1 MATILLREDDI
12 TKNTP
17 VGGSVE
23 MSRLIPAIKQAQIT
37 AIKPL
42 LGDALYNKLTEDFK
56 EGNLEKIY
64 LELYDDYV
72 KPMLIHL
79 STSYF
84 FTYGA
89 YQIGNKGIYKATGSD
104 TEGLS
109 KNEVDYIS
117 KAQYSYYESY
127 KSEFFN
133 FIDVNAKY
141 ITEYSKSETSSTKR
155 KKFGGWSFGVN
166 GNAPSTGGNA
176 SSAIKNEIEVLKETV
191 SILEGTVGDNGNTI
205 TLIQDNIEVLE
216 ESLSILEGNIGDN
229 VNAIT
234 INQNEI
240 DELELAVTEIEN
252 TKSSLNQPIF
262 NGEVGIIGDLHFKNK
277 GDKIFGGNS
286 RSNFIEMYDSQT
298 GGINLRTLNG
308 TSPVNIEGG
317 LNITGQFITD
327 SSIGLDSGKAFK
339 GASNSS
345 FMPYDGSSG
354 NMVLTPSTVGYF
366 GKIRFNYGP
375 DSLEG
380 FRLTHLG
387 DVGIGTTSPST
398 KLDVVGTIK
407 GTEVVDNNGNTLSQ
421 KIDSKTINEP
431 NGSDVVANIVSLT
444 QAEYD
449 AGSVNPD
456 TFYIITD

>member
-56 EGNLEKIY
+56 EDTLEGIY

-104 TEGLS
+104 AEGLS

-141 ITEYSKSETSSTKR
+141 VTEYSKSETASTKR

-166 GNAPSTGGNA
+166 GNSPSTGGNA
-176 SSAIKNEIEVLKETV
+176 SSAIKNEIDVLKETV
-191 SILEGTVGDNGNTI
+191 SILEGTVGDNGNEI

-216 ESLSILEGNIGDN
+216 
-229 VNAIT
+229 
-234 INQNEI
+234 
-240 DELELAVTEIEN
+240 LAVTEIEN
-252 TKSSLNQPIF
+252 
-262 NGEVGIIGDLHFKNK
+262 NK
-277 GDKIFGGNS
+277 
-286 RSNFIEMYDSQT
+286 
-298 GGINLRTLNG
+298 
-308 TSPVNIEGG
+308 VN
-317 LNITGQFITD
+317 T
-327 SSIGLDSGKAFK
+327 
-339 GASNSS
+339 
-345 FMPYDGSSG
+345 
-354 NMVLTPSTVGYF
+354 VLTDEPS
-366 GKIRFNYGP
+366 
-375 DSLEG
+375 
-380 FRLTHLG
+380 
-387 DVGIGTTSPST
+387 
-398 KLDVVGTIK
+398 
-407 GTEVVDNNGNTLSQ
+407 
-421 KIDSKTINEP
+421 
-431 NGSDVVANIVSLT
+431 GSDKVANIVSLT

-449 AGSVNPD
+449 AGTPIST
-456 TFYIITD
+456 TFYIIKD

>member
-56 EGNLEKIY
+56 EDILEGIY

-104 TEGLS
+104 SEGLS

-127 KSEFFN
+127 KGEFFN

-155 KKFGGWSFGVN
+155 KTFGGWSFGVN

-176 SSAIKNEIEVLKETV
+176 SSAIKNEIEVLEESL

-205 TLIQDNIEVLE
+205 TLIQDNIDELE
-216 ESLSILEGNIGDN
+216 ESLSILEGTVGDN
-229 VNAIT
+229 GNNIT

-252 TKSSLNQPIF
+252 TK
-262 NGEVGIIGDLHFKNK
+262 
-277 GDKIFGGNS
+277 
-286 RSNFIEMYDSQT
+286 
-298 GGINLRTLNG
+298 
-308 TSPVNIEGG
+308 VN
-317 LNITGQFITD
+317 T
-327 SSIGLDSGKAFK
+327 
-339 GASNSS
+339 
-345 FMPYDGSSG
+345 
-354 NMVLTPSTVGYF
+354 VLTDEPS
-366 GKIRFNYGP
+366 
-375 DSLEG
+375 
-380 FRLTHLG
+380 
-387 DVGIGTTSPST
+387 
-398 KLDVVGTIK
+398 
-407 GTEVVDNNGNTLSQ
+407 
-421 KIDSKTINEP
+421 
-431 NGSDVVANIVSLT
+431 GSDKVTNIVSLT

-449 AGSVNPD
+449 AGTPIST
-456 TFYIITD
+456 TFYIIKD

>member
-42 LGDALYNKLTEDFK
+42 LGDTLYNKLTEDFK
-56 EGNLEKIY
+56 EDNLSGIY

-72 KPMLIHL
+72 KPMLVHL

-117 KAQYSYYESY
+117 KAQYSYYEAY
-127 KSEFFN
+127 KGEFFN

-141 ITEYSKSETSSTKR
+141 ITEYSKSETASTKR
-155 KKFGGWSFGVN
+155 KTFGGWSFGVN
-166 GNAPSTGGNA
+166 GNASNTGGNA
-176 SSAIKNEIEVLKETV
+176 SSAIKNEIEVLEESL
-191 SILEGTVGDNGNTI
+191 SILEGTVGDNGNAI
-205 TLIQDNIEVLE
+205 TLIQDNIEVLDISWGDIQG
-216 ESLSILEGNIGDN
+216 SLLDQTDLVS
-229 VNAIT
+229 V
-234 INQNEI
+234 
-240 DELELAVTEIEN
+240 
-252 TKSSLNQPIF
+252 LNDKVDKA
-262 NGEVGIIGDLHFKNK
+262 NGERLI
-277 GDKIFGGNS
+277 
-286 RSNFIEMYDSQT
+286 
-298 GGINLRTLNG
+298 
-308 TSPVNIEGG
+308 
-317 LNITGQFITD
+317 
-327 SSIGLDSGKAFK
+327 
-339 GASNSS
+339 NSS
-345 FMPYDGSSG
+345 E
-354 NMVLTPSTVGYF
+354 
-366 GKIRFNYGP
+366 I
-375 DSLEG
+375 
-380 FRLTHLG
+380 
-387 DVGIGTTSPST
+387 T
-398 KLDVVGTIK
+398 KLDNIEANADITDTENVRSSGALMDDEVANLQEIK
-407 GTEVVDNNGNTLSQ
+407 DF
-421 KIDSKTINEP
+421 DSSDYANAVETTNALNDRVKSVTVSEP

-449 AGSVNPD
+449 AGTPVAD

>member
-42 LGDALYNKLTEDFK
+42 LGNDLYNKLTEDFK
-56 EGNLEKIY
+56 EGNLEGIY

-166 GNAPSTGGNA
+166 GNASNTGGNA
-176 SSAIKNEIEVLKETV
+176 SSAIRNEIDVLKETV
-191 SILEGTVGDNGNTI
+191 SILEVTVGDNGNAI

-229 VNAIT
+229 VNNIT

-240 DELELAVTEIEN
+240 GELELAVTEIEN
-252 TKSSLNQPIF
+252 
-262 NGEVGIIGDLHFKNK
+262 NK
-277 GDKIFGGNS
+277 
-286 RSNFIEMYDSQT
+286 
-298 GGINLRTLNG
+298 
-308 TSPVNIEGG
+308 VN
-317 LNITGQFITD
+317 T
-327 SSIGLDSGKAFK
+327 
-339 GASNSS
+339 
-345 FMPYDGSSG
+345 
-354 NMVLTPSTVGYF
+354 VLTDEPS
-366 GKIRFNYGP
+366 
-375 DSLEG
+375 
-380 FRLTHLG
+380 
-387 DVGIGTTSPST
+387 
-398 KLDVVGTIK
+398 
-407 GTEVVDNNGNTLSQ
+407 
-421 KIDSKTINEP
+421 
-431 NGSDVVANIVSLT
+431 GSDVVANIVSLT

-449 AGSVNPD
+449 AATPIST

>member
-56 EGNLEKIY
+56 EDTLEGIY

-104 TEGLS
+104 AEGLS

-141 ITEYSKSETSSTKR
+141 VTEYSKSETASTKR

-166 GNAPSTGGNA
+166 GNSPSTGGNA
-176 SSAIKNEIEVLKETV
+176 SSAIKNEIDVLKETV
-191 SILEGTVGDNGNTI
+191 SILEGTVGDNGNEI

-229 VNAIT
+229 VNNIT

-252 TKSSLNQPIF
+252 
-262 NGEVGIIGDLHFKNK
+262 NK
-277 GDKIFGGNS
+277 
-286 RSNFIEMYDSQT
+286 
-298 GGINLRTLNG
+298 
-308 TSPVNIEGG
+308 VN
-317 LNITGQFITD
+317 T
-327 SSIGLDSGKAFK
+327 
-339 GASNSS
+339 
-345 FMPYDGSSG
+345 
-354 NMVLTPSTVGYF
+354 VLTDEPS
-366 GKIRFNYGP
+366 
-375 DSLEG
+375 
-380 FRLTHLG
+380 
-387 DVGIGTTSPST
+387 
-398 KLDVVGTIK
+398 
-407 GTEVVDNNGNTLSQ
+407 
-421 KIDSKTINEP
+421 
-431 NGSDVVANIVSLT
+431 GSDKVANIVSLT

-449 AGSVNPD
+449 AGTPIST
-456 TFYIITD
+456 TFYIIKD

>member
-56 EGNLEKIY
+56 EDILEGIY

-155 KKFGGWSFGVN
+155 KTFGGWSFGVN

-176 SSAIKNEIEVLKETV
+176 SSAIKNEIDVLKETV
-191 SILEGTVGDNGNTI
+191 SILEGTVGDNGNEI

-216 ESLSILEGNIGDN
+216 ESLSILEVTVGDN
-229 VNAIT
+229 GNAIT
-234 INQNEI
+234 LIKDNI
-240 DELELAVTEIEN
+240 DELELAVTEIESNKVN
-252 TKSSLNQPIF
+252 T
-262 NGEVGIIGDLHFKNK
+262 
-277 GDKIFGGNS
+277 
-286 RSNFIEMYDSQT
+286 
-298 GGINLRTLNG
+298 
-308 TSPVNIEGG
+308 
-317 LNITGQFITD
+317 
-327 SSIGLDSGKAFK
+327 
-339 GASNSS
+339 
-345 FMPYDGSSG
+345 
-354 NMVLTPSTVGYF
+354 VLTDEPS
-366 GKIRFNYGP
+366 
-375 DSLEG
+375 
-380 FRLTHLG
+380 
-387 DVGIGTTSPST
+387 
-398 KLDVVGTIK
+398 
-407 GTEVVDNNGNTLSQ
+407 
-421 KIDSKTINEP
+421 
-431 NGSDVVANIVSLT
+431 GSDKVANIVSLT

-449 AGSVNPD
+449 AGTPIST
-456 TFYIITD
+456 TFYIIKD